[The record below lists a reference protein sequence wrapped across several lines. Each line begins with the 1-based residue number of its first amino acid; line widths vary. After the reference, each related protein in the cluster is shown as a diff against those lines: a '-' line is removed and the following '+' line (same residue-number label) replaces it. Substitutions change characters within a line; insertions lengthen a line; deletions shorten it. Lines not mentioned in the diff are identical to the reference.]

1 MGSWRKAATGSAG
14 KIATDIRLAGD
25 SARHHDD
32 GSEAGLFT
40 PVSRR
45 GFLAALA
52 IAAGLGLMGASDA
65 LAYAAVDF
73 GQEPAISD
81 QAKTAAT

>member
-1 MGSWRKAATGSAG
+1 MGSWKKGANGE
-14 KIATDIRLAGD
+14 KATDARLAGD
-25 SARHHDD
+25 AALLND
-32 GSEAGLFT
+32 GKSDTGLFT

-73 GQEPAISD
+73 GPGAGYIGPSKE
-81 QAKTAAT
+81 